1 MVTELKAPIDLL
13 SHEPERSE
21 AGLRCCDWKR
31 RPGIPTA
38 GKKVIWKVGYVFDGL
53 GLAE

>member
-13 SHEPERSE
+13 SHEPEPTE
-21 AGLRCCDWKR
+21 AGLRRCDWKR
-31 RPGIPTA
+31 PPRITA
-38 GKKVIWKVGYVFDGL
+38 AGTNVQWKVGYVFDGL

>member
-13 SHEPERSE
+13 SHEPERTE
-21 AGLRCCDWKR
+21 AGLRRCDWKR

-38 GKKVIWKVGYVFDGL
+38 GKKVIWKVGDVFDGL
-53 GLAE
+53 GFAE

>member
-13 SHEPERSE
+13 STSRKRTE
-21 AGLRCCDWKR
+21 AGLRRCDGKR
-31 RPGIPTA
+31 RPEIPAA
-38 GKKVIWKVGYVFDGL
+38 GKKVIWKVAYVFDGL

>member
-13 SHEPERSE
+13 SHEPERTE
-21 AGLRCCDWKR
+21 AGLRRCDWKR
-31 RPGIPTA
+31 RPEIPAA
-38 GKKVIWKVGYVFDGL
+38 GKKVIWKVAYVFDGL